1 MLCSV
6 RFSESTE
13 RPDVTDKVYDRL
25 RKQRALCDVFS
36 DLLTEFYKSSEHLVV
51 EMVTVKF
58 RVWFIF
64 R

>member
-1 MLCSV
+1 M
-6 RFSESTE
+6 
-13 RPDVTDKVYDRL
+13 TDKVYDRL